1 MGVLMATKKKAI
13 PIHVDL
19 ADVRGT
25 CQHCSAYEPPEKDK
39 LFGECRLAAPK
50 VYFEEND
57 FASGHRVKETHW
69 CLDFRGK
76 N

>member
-13 PIHVDL
+13 QIHVDL

-25 CQHCSAYEPPEKDK
+25 CRHCHAYEPPEIDK
-39 LFGECRLAAPK
+39 IHGECRLSAPTL
-50 VYFEEND
+50 YFGEDD

-69 CLDFRGK
+69 CLDFRSK
-76 N
+76 H